1 MLSAEVLPQNHRM
14 LHVFH
19 DSGFPVTTR
28 TIPGVVLVELPTSLS
43 PGAANAASRPR
54 ASALRRR
61 HIGSL
66 AELTNRKLRRSTH
79 RSVAELEADLT
90 PLDRR
95 LERRPKPF
103 VWTQDRRADPRQPHQ
118 PSSTN

>member
-1 MLSAEVLPQNHRM
+1 MQHNGLGTILLGQLIEAADQAGVAVLNAEVLPQNHRM
-14 LHVFH
+14 LHVFR

-28 TIPGVVLVELPTSLS
+28 TIPGVVLVELLTSLS

-90 PLDRR
+90 
-95 LERRPKPF
+95 
-103 VWTQDRRADPRQPHQ
+103 A
-118 PSSTN
+118 